1 MKDKFL
7 HTLLSWARK
16 SHSIITYTE
25 LNSQLPENINTQEQI
40 DSIVGFL
47 LSNDVSIFDSMPS
60 YVKQEEVLKEKIENT
75 LERAATD
82 ALIDEALFDY
92 VSRYYAAYDNRS
104 WTFASC
110 SKIKQEERLE
120 ELKSMLSELYS
131 CLS

>member
-82 ALIDEALFDY
+82 ALIDDALFDY

-104 WTFASC
+104 WDFASC

-120 ELKSMLSELYS
+120 ELKSMLSELYT
-131 CLS
+131 CLK